1 MADGD
6 QMETFNGV
14 VLVWLT
20 MPAVSYIS
28 ARFLVGSMEV
38 KVKTSITTSA
48 DTIPSLEASS
58 LCDSPSH
65 RVVDNASGNLTLL
78 GLASLCSCGISFLKL
93 TLCISDMVVRLLSDG
108 YGRGVSFFFLLF
120 FFLSSLILKKI
131 KKTKMS

>member
-58 LCDSPSH
+58 LSNSLPY
-65 RVVDNASGNLTLL
+65 RAMFNAGENLTLL
-78 GLASLCSCGISFLKL
+78 GLASMCPCDTSFLKP
-93 TLCISDMVVRLLSDG
+93 TLGISDVVVRLLMDG
-108 YGRGVSFFFLLF
+108 YGKGVYMHQFAA
-120 FFLSSLILKKI
+120 IPNDPTPNK
-131 KKTKMS
+131 

>member
-58 LCDSPSH
+58 LSNSLPYRDMF
-65 RVVDNASGNLTLL
+65 NAGENLTLL
-78 GLASLCSCGISFLKL
+78 GLAL
-93 TLCISDMVVRLLSDG
+93 THPS
-108 YGRGVSFFFLLF
+108 
-120 FFLSSLILKKI
+120 
-131 KKTKMS
+131 